1 MSDVW
6 WESNPLPIIL
16 RVAVRAS
23 MTPGRLPSTGF
34 YTCRGEGRH
43 GGGRHFGS
51 AQDYAGA
58 AVPSLLFI
66 SCVALLPLL
75 LSRLHVC
82 LCGCFGRVEASSSKR
97 FQQDLLSVL
106 SPRGAF
112 GSQPAAAQAATQEPT
127 SAARAS
133 QQPAAAQPAG
143 AAAAAETEA
152 PAAPAAAAAAAAEAP
167 AAATAGVL
175 QCERLSL

>member
-23 MTPGRLPSTGF
+23 MTPGRIPSTGF

-82 LCGCFGRVEASSSKR
+82 LCGCFGRVEASSGER

-127 SAARAS
+127 SSARAS
-133 QQPAAAQPAG
+133 STTSSNTTSRSSSSSSRNRSTSSTSSSSSSSSSSRGTSSSNSRSIA
-143 AAAAAETEA
+143 
-152 PAAPAAAAAAAAEAP
+152 
-167 AAATAGVL
+167 V
-175 QCERLSL
+175 

>member
-82 LCGCFGRVEASSSKR
+82 LCGCFGRVEASSSER
-97 FQQDLLSVL
+97 FQQDLFSVL

-127 SAARAS
+127 SSARAS
-133 QQPAAAQPAG
+133 STTSSNTTSRSSSSSSSRNRSTSSTSSSSSSSSRGTSSSNSRSIA
-143 AAAAAETEA
+143 
-152 PAAPAAAAAAAAEAP
+152 
-167 AAATAGVL
+167 V
-175 QCERLSL
+175 

>member
-1 MSDVW
+1 MAPPPSL
-6 WESNPLPIIL
+6 SSLSCFL
-16 RVAVRAS
+16 RNARPEQARIWQEKRK
-23 MTPGRLPSTGF
+23 GRQ
-34 YTCRGEGRH
+34 

-51 AQDYAGA
+51 AQNYAGA
-58 AVPSLLFI
+58 AVSSLLFI

-133 QQPAAAQPAG
+133 STTSSNTTSRSSRNRSTSSTSSTSSRGTSSSNSRGIA
-143 AAAAAETEA
+143 
-152 PAAPAAAAAAAAEAP
+152 
-167 AAATAGVL
+167 V
-175 QCERLSL
+175 